1 MLWNYF
7 PSYFKLSF
15 QEFEIAVYQFH
26 IHVAY
31 SDFQLKSFLVLFVV
45 GAGFSFDYLTTEE
58 PDSAKRKK
66 RHEGSADREK

>member
-1 MLWNYF
+1 M
-7 PSYFKLSF
+7 
-15 QEFEIAVYQFH
+15 
-26 IHVAY
+26 AY